1 MGELL
6 ANVICYH
13 HGGLPDAED
22 FNGDSPLL
30 MRLQDEN
37 ILTDYEQEKVAFFK
51 DLQITEQEIAQ
62 LFKKSV
68 EEIKLLILKSSTG
81 SSSGNT
87 EKYFPKA
94 SALVSV
100 IPCSKIRIRV

>member
-37 ILTDYEQEKVAFFK
+37 RLTDYEQVKVAFFK
-51 DLQITEQEIAQ
+51 DLQITEQEIEQ

-68 EEIKLLILKSSTG
+68 EEIKSNLILKSSTG
-81 SSSGNT
+81 SEAKNKRKSNFV
-87 EKYFPKA
+87 Y
-94 SALVSV
+94 LSV
-100 IPCSKIRIRV
+100 HPTN